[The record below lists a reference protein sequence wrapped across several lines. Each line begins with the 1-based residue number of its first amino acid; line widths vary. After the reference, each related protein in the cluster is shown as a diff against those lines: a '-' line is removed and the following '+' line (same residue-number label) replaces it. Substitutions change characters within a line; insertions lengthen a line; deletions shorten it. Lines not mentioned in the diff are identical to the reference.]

1 MAQEREATGG
11 TANIERVGKRK
22 KGYDV
27 RQVDAFL
34 EQAHA
39 LYEQDGVELKRSD
52 IQDASF
58 DIVKGGYAIPQ
69 VDATLERLAKA
80 VSDKDTSYEIAELG
94 RVAWKAQVEALY
106 HQLEAHAERA
116 EGERFA
122 SGEAKRP
129 SYDRKQ
135 VDRLI
140 DRIID
145 QAGDELDRI
154 SSDAEAAYDDG
165 AKLTAQSVSD
175 VMFTQRKGKRGYDER
190 QVDYY
195 LNACADLLG
204 RLESYARVST
214 YAERRPAAAP
224 TSSAPA
230 VAPLIPD
237 HAAAP
242 RTTASHM
249 QPTVVQPALSQPN
262 AVQPVESLAPEQSF
276 DELHKAE
283 QAIFTPTAPTAS
295 PVTPAS
301 ATAATTIPVSDDVAE
316 AAAAAGATVAATAA
330 QHNDEARDLTQTQS
344 FGLPLAPHETAATS
358 HGSSSVARAHTLSD
372 IKPIT
377 PAPRTIPEHERVTPT
392 PPAVPDDLNAVPTV
406 TAVSDETTITFGDT
420 HQPALDSPSLAAL
433 ASLAKSTETL
443 PEEPKQPSAMTTSS
457 GLSVPTLAN
466 VTIPDLPVR
475 RPMDAAAASSSTAS
489 TSASASTS
497 AASNAGH
504 DTQFVPPDTM
514 NVEIP
519 DLEFPT
525 FSTDGPLVT
534 GDTDRDGR

>member
-39 LYEQDGVELKRSD
+39 LYEQDGVELRRGD

-58 DIVKGGYAIPQ
+58 DIVKGGYSIPQ

-106 HQLEAHAERA
+106 RQLEAHAERA
-116 EGERFA
+116 DGERFA
-122 SGEAKRP
+122 PGEPKRP

-145 QAGDELDRI
+145 QAGDELEYI
-154 SSDAEAAYDDG
+154 STEAPDGGDDG
-165 AKLTAQSVSD
+165 SKLTAQSVSD
-175 VMFTQRKGKRGYDER
+175 VMFTQRKGKHGYDER

-204 RLESYARVST
+204 RLESYGRVST
-214 YAERRPAAAP
+214 YAEQRPAAAAQAATP
-224 TSSAPA
+224 APA
-230 VAPLIPD
+230 VAPLIPE
-237 HAAAP
+237 HADAP
-242 RTTASHM
+242 RTVASTTQPM
-249 QPTVVQPALSQPN
+249 TIVQPTPAPAQPSAATEPI
-262 AVQPVESLAPEQSF
+262 APEQSF
-276 DELHKAE
+276 DELYKAE
-283 QAIFTPTAPTAS
+283 QAIFMPTTPTVS
-295 PVTPAS
+295 PVTSASAS
-301 ATAATTIPVSDDVAE
+301 ATATSTVSVSDAVAA
-316 AAAAAGATVAATAA
+316 AAAAAGASVAASGRHDDA
-330 QHNDEARDLTQTQS
+330 DRDTTQTQS
-344 FGLPLAPHETAATS
+344 FDMPLVPHEPARTS
-358 HGSSSVARAHTLSD
+358 PVARAHTLSD

-377 PAPRTIPEHERVTPT
+377 PAPRTIPERERTTPT
-392 PPAVPDDLNAVPTV
+392 PPAVPDDLNVSPTV
-406 TAVSDETTITFGDT
+406 TAVSDETTITFGDDAS
-420 HQPALDSPSLAAL
+420 QPALDSPSLAAL

-443 PEEPKQPSAMTTSS
+443 PERPQQLSATTSS
-457 GLSVPTLAN
+457 GLSVPKLAN
-466 VTIPDLPVR
+466 LTIPDLPVR
-475 RPMDAAAASSSTAS
+475 RPMDAGTDAASLAS
-489 TSASASTS
+489 
-497 AASNAGH
+497 GH
-504 DTQFVPPDTM
+504 DASGAGQDMRFVPPEPM

-519 DLEFPT
+519 NLEFPT
-525 FSTDGPLVT
+525 FSTDGPLVP
-534 GDTDRDGR
+534 GDTDKDGR

>member
-1 MAQEREATGG
+1 MAQEREATSD

-122 SGEAKRP
+122 PGEAKKP

-140 DRIID
+140 DRIMD

-154 SSDAEAAYDDG
+154 SSDAEAGDDG
-165 AKLTAQSVSD
+165 ARLTAQSVSD
-175 VMFTQRKGKRGYDER
+175 VMFTQRKGRRGYDER

-214 YAERRPAAAP
+214 YAERRPAV
-224 TSSAPA
+224 APA
-230 VAPLIPD
+230 VAPLIPE
-237 HAAAP
+237 HAGAA
-242 RTTASHM
+242 RTATSAA
-249 QPTVVQPALSQPN
+249 QPAADVVPA
-262 AVQPVESLAPEQSF
+262 AVTEPRAPEQSF

-283 QAIFTPTAPTAS
+283 QAIFMPAAPAVS

-301 ATAATTIPVSDDVAE
+301 AAAASTIPVSDAVAA
-316 AAAAAGATVAATAA
+316 AAAAAGASVATG
-330 QHNDEARDLTQTQS
+330 QPDDDGRDLTQTQP
-344 FGLPLAPHETAATS
+344 FGAPLAATEPRHAPS
-358 HGSSSVARAHTLSD
+358 PVARAHTLSD

-377 PAPRTIPEHERVTPT
+377 PAPRTIPERERVTPT
-392 PPAVPDDLNAVPTV
+392 PPAVSDDLNAVPTV

-420 HQPALDSPSLAAL
+420 RQPSLDSPSLAAL

-443 PEEPKQPSAMTTSS
+443 PEQPQQPSASTTSS
-457 GLSVPTLAN
+457 GLSVPTLTN

-475 RPMDAAAASSSTAS
+475 RPMEA
-489 TSASASTS
+489 S
-497 AASNAGH
+497 AASEDAAPASSAASGDGH
-504 DTQFVPPDTM
+504 DTRFVPPDTM

-525 FSTDGPLVT
+525 FSTDGPLVA
-534 GDTDRDGR
+534 GDADEDGR